1 MSAGG
6 DAIKSVDDEGDII
19 AVRKGGKIYSWLN
32 YLGVFLLVGSSTII
46 FTPFL
51 ELFPSIAPNGYEA
64 LIWIAWGIGIFIFSI
79 ILLIVTNVL
88 KSVSR
93 S

>member
-1 MSAGG
+1 M
-6 DAIKSVDDEGDII
+6 DIETEAHI
-19 AVRKGGKIYSWLN
+19 GEAVSGKIYSWPN

-51 ELFPSIAPNGYEA
+51 ELFPNIAPNGYEA
-64 LIWIAWGIGIFIFSI
+64 LYWIAWGIGIFIFSI
-79 ILLIVTNVL
+79 IILIVTNVL